1 MHLTG
6 QVEQIRKARTIR
18 VLIFIYCLSFWLKSA
33 KSCATSRTG
42 ATLILSSAV
51 CWWQAFL
58 FEVLQECVVCS
69 ESLLTRK
76 IVCSAFT
83 AFPLGHNTW
92 KKGSLKVP
100 VFGFRCD
107 SGLVNI

>member
-1 MHLTG
+1 ML
-6 QVEQIRKARTIR
+6 
-18 VLIFIYCLSFWLKSA
+18 
-33 KSCATSRTG
+33 
-42 ATLILSSAV
+42 
-51 CWWQAFL
+51 
-58 FEVLQECVVCS
+58 
-69 ESLLTRK
+69 SLLTCQ

-92 KKGSLKVP
+92 GGGKKGSLKVP

>member
-1 MHLTG
+1 ML
-6 QVEQIRKARTIR
+6 
-18 VLIFIYCLSFWLKSA
+18 
-33 KSCATSRTG
+33 
-42 ATLILSSAV
+42 
-51 CWWQAFL
+51 
-58 FEVLQECVVCS
+58 
-69 ESLLTRK
+69 SLLTCQ

-92 KKGSLKVP
+92 GGKKGSLKVP